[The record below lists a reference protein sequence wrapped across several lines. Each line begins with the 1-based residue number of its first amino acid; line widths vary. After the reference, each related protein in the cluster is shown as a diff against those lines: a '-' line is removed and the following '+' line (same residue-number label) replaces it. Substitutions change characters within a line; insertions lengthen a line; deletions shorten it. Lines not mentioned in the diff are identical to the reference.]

1 MIASPNVAESQ
12 SGPSLL
18 GTWRLVSY
26 EARDPEGRVQY
37 PLGENVSGLLVYDGG
52 GNMSAHVMRNDRPLF
67 AAKDPARGT
76 DAELRAAF
84 EDYGSYFGTYTIDQA
99 RQTVTHQVRGAW
111 YPNWIGHDQVRH
123 FKFDGRRLLLSTPPL
138 IWDGHSLEYVLTW
151 ERIS

>member
-1 MIASPNVAESQ
+1 MKAVAKNIGGGAMIASPNVAESQ

-52 GNMSAHVMRNDRPLF
+52 GNMSAHVMRNDRPFF

-76 DAELRAAF
+76 DAELRA
-84 EDYGSYFGTYTIDQA
+84 GILKGCA
-99 RQTVTHQVRGAW
+99 RKKAKKSPHLKKK
-111 YPNWIGHDQVRH
+111 YH
-123 FKFDGRRLLLSTPPL
+123 FSC
-138 IWDGHSLEYVLTW
+138 IA
-151 ERIS
+151 RI